1 MSGPWRALERASQL
15 ALSVAG
21 WCFLAMTLLICFD
34 IMARRMLGFS
44 SGATSELSGYLLA
57 VGMSWGLAAALIE
70 RAHVRID
77 ILVQKLPLGA
87 RAWLHFV
94 ALAVLVVVAGF
105 FAWGAAALALDSW
118 QLRATD
124 VSQLSTPLV
133 VPQALW
139 AAGLSLFLLAALG
152 LAARTLRALAAGRP
166 AEVERMLAPRHYD
179 EEVAETLEV
188 TRTAR

>member
-1 MSGPWRALERASQL
+1 MSGPWRAVERASQL

-34 IMARRMLGFS
+34 IMARRVLGFS

-77 ILVQKLPLGA
+77 IFVQKLPLGA

-94 ALAVLVVVAGF
+94 ALAVLLAVAGF

>member
-1 MSGPWRALERASQL
+1 MSSPWRAVERASQL
-15 ALSVAG
+15 ALSIAG

-34 IMARRMLGFS
+34 ILARRLLGFS

-77 ILVQKLPLGA
+77 MLVQKLPPTP
-87 RAWLHFV
+87 RAWLHFT
-94 ALAVLVVVAGF
+94 ALAVLLAVAGF

-118 QLRATD
+118 QLHATD

-133 VPQALW
+133 IPQALW
-139 AAGLSLFLLAALG
+139 AAGFGLFLVVALA
-152 LAARTLRALAAGRP
+152 LAARVLRALVAGR
-166 AEVERMLAPRHYD
+166 ADEVERMLVPRHYD
-179 EEVAETLEV
+179 EEVAETLEA
-188 TRTAR
+188 TRNTR

>member
-15 ALSVAG
+15 ALSIAG

-34 IMARRMLGFS
+34 IVARRLLGFS

-57 VGMSWGLAAALIE
+57 IGMSWGLAAALIE

-77 ILVQKLPLGA
+77 ILVQKLPLPA
-87 RAWLHFV
+87 RAWLHFI
-94 ALAVLVVVAGF
+94 ALAVLLGVAGF

-139 AAGLSLFLLAALG
+139 AAGMALFLLAGLG

-166 AEVERMLAPRHYD
+166 AEVERLLVPRHYE
-179 EEVAETLEV
+179 EEVAETLEA
-188 TRTAR
+188 TRTVR

>member
-188 TRTAR
+188 TRTDR

>member
-94 ALAVLVVVAGF
+94 ALAVLLVVAGF

-188 TRTAR
+188 TRTDR

>member
-1 MSGPWRALERASQL
+1 
-15 ALSVAG
+15 
-21 WCFLAMTLLICFD
+21 
-34 IMARRMLGFS
+34 
-44 SGATSELSGYLLA
+44 
-57 VGMSWGLAAALIE
+57 
-70 RAHVRID
+70 
-77 ILVQKLPLGA
+77 VQKLPLGA

-94 ALAVLVVVAGF
+94 ALAVLLVVAGF
-105 FAWGAAALALDSW
+105 FAWGAAALTLDSW

-152 LAARTLRALAAGRP
+152 LAARTLRALVAGRP
-166 AEVERMLAPRHYD
+166 AEVERVLAPRHYD

-188 TRTAR
+188 TRTDR

>member
-15 ALSVAG
+15 ALSIAG

-34 IMARRMLGFS
+34 IVARRLLGFS

-57 VGMSWGLAAALIE
+57 IGMSWGLAAALIE

-77 ILVQKLPLGA
+77 ILVQKLPLAA
-87 RAWLHFV
+87 RAWLHFI
-94 ALAVLVVVAGF
+94 ALAVLLGVAGF

-139 AAGLSLFLLAALG
+139 AAGMALFLLAGLG

-166 AEVERMLAPRHYD
+166 AEVERLLVPRHYE
-179 EEVAETLEV
+179 EEVAETLEA
-188 TRTAR
+188 TRTVR

>member
-34 IMARRMLGFS
+34 IMARRVLGFS

-77 ILVQKLPLGA
+77 MLVQKLPLGA
-87 RAWLHFV
+87 RAWLHF
-94 ALAVLVVVAGF
+94 LAVAVLLAVAGF
-105 FAWGAAALALDSW
+105 FAWGAAALARDSW

-133 VPQALW
+133 LPQALW
-139 AAGLSLFLLAALG
+139 AAGFVLFLLVALAL
-152 LAARTLRALAAGRP
+152 LARVLRALVAGRP
-166 AEVERMLAPRHYD
+166 AEVEGMLAPRHYE
-179 EEVAETLEV
+179 EEVAETLEA
-188 TRTAR
+188 TRTAK

>member
-1 MSGPWRALERASQL
+1 MSGPWRAVERASQL

-34 IMARRMLGFS
+34 IMARRVLGFS

-77 ILVQKLPLGA
+77 IFVQKLPLGA
-87 RAWLHFV
+87 RAWLHFA
-94 ALAVLVVVAGF
+94 ALAVLLAVAGF

-118 QLRATD
+118 ELRATD

-139 AAGLSLFLLAALG
+139 AVGLALFLLTAVA
-152 LAARTLRALAAGRP
+152 LAARVWRALAAGR
-166 AEVERMLAPRHYD
+166 ADEVERMLAPRHYE
-179 EEVAETLEV
+179 EEVAETLEA
-188 TRTAR
+188 TRAAE

>member
-94 ALAVLVVVAGF
+94 ALAVLLVVAGF

-133 VPQALW
+133 LPQALW

-166 AEVERMLAPRHYD
+166 AEVERMLVPRHYD

-188 TRTAR
+188 TRTDR